1 MKKKLFVNIQ
11 HITPKHG
18 LSALMGKLAETRV
31 NWLKNYIIRSFSKLY
46 KVSMNEALV
55 ENLHDY
61 PTFNDFFTRQLKHNA
76 RPICTDPKSIASP
89 ADGTIAELGKITDR
103 QLLQAKNS
111 YFNLDSLFGG
121 DKETANLFQNGDF
134 ATIYLAPHNYH
145 RVHMPVDG
153 TLIKSIY
160 VPGKL
165 FSVNRMTTDLIPNLY
180 CRNERLISLFDTA
193 QGPMAVIMVG
203 ALIVGSM
210 QTVWMQKPVRGR
222 SIMTDASNNTIFKKG
237 DELGHFK
244 LGSTVVLLFAKDAIN
259 WLNSVQ
265 AGDSTQ
271 VGQIIGQDNFPL
283 SKAL

>member
-1 MKKKLFVNIQ
+1 MKKKFFVNIQ
-11 HITPKHG
+11 YITPQHW
-18 LSALMGKLAETRV
+18 LSTLMGRLAESRV
-31 NWLKNYIIRSFSKLY
+31 NWLKNYIIRSFAKAY

-55 ENLHDY
+55 ENLDAY
-61 PTFNDFFTRQLKHNA
+61 PTFNDFFTRALKPSA
-76 RPICTDPKSIASP
+76 RPICANPETIACP
-89 ADGTIAELGKITDR
+89 ADGAVAELGKINDR

-111 YFNLDSLFGG
+111 YFNLDTLLGG
-121 DKETANLFQNGDF
+121 DKESADLFQNGSF

-145 RVHMPVDG
+145 RIHMPVDA
-153 TLIKSIY
+153 TLRKTIY

-180 CRNERLISLFDTA
+180 CRNERLISIFDTA

-210 QTVWMQKPVRGR
+210 QTVWMDKPIRDR
-222 SIMTDASNNTIFKKG
+222 NIITDSSIHTSFKKG
-237 DELGHFK
+237 DELGYFK
-244 LGSTVVLLFAKDAIN
+244 LGSTVVLLFAKDAIQ
-259 WLNSVQ
+259 WLDTLQ

-271 VGQIIGQDNFPL
+271 VGQIIGDANFPL